1 MKDSLLLACVVNKI
15 SNWEIH
21 VVVLQAT
28 SKKCTSLGA
37 VRLFLIVQPIRSLF
51 CGVAV
56 EVIVTLIFY
65 LAQNDLTVKTHI
77 RQKIG
82 C

>member
-37 VRLFLIVQPIRSLF
+37 VFLIVQPIRSLF

-56 EVIVTLIFY
+56 EVIVTMTFY